1 MFCKFSKNHLLR
13 VLKIIWW
20 IKDEQVK
27 REPNPLAAAPTL
39 DSSFCPSSAHTDFDL
54 GKRESLANIL
64 ISADVCSA
72 AAWHATAT
80 RPGSTWPL
88 TRRYRWD
95 AQARLK
101 SSAERFCSDNLLCR
115 VCNADRLLVSRVS
128 QATLQQLCRK
138 VPTSLEKVPTPYSSL
153 TFYKSVLKRSIKTTW
168 CCNQ

>member
-1 MFCKFSKNHLLR
+1 MKRLYQSYHPALAEQKAETKFSSSRVTESPAAHLYPCFPFYQFSKNHLLR

-27 REPNPLAAAPTL
+27 REPNPLAAGPTL

-88 TRRYRWD
+88 TRRYSATCGTR
-95 AQARLK
+95 RLDCK
-101 SSAERFCSDNLLCR
+101 ALQSGSVQIIS
-115 VCNADRLLVSRVS
+115 LVAF
-128 QATLQQLCRK
+128 ATQ
-138 VPTSLEKVPTPYSSL
+138 TAY
-153 TFYKSVLKRSIKTTW
+153 
-168 CCNQ
+168 